1 MKNKLKKIF
10 YPSNFIVVTG
20 AFTIIISLIYLIF
33 YNGFGT
39 KISYV
44 LYLLMTYFLILIL
57 IKIYNIIRTRVNS
70 IINNNKYLSLYKND
84 HVLRYRVSL
93 LLSLGFNI
101 CYFFFKLISGIVFK
115 SVWFIVFALYYILL
129 VVLRTNIVKQELNGR
144 SSMKDEYDKYRNTA
158 IILLSMNVVLTM
170 IILVI
175 VNEKIM
181 NIYPDW
187 IAISVACYTF
197 YLVFISIYNL
207 IKYRKFKSPLI
218 SASKVINVITSFI
231 SLISL
236 EMVLI
241 PTFGNDLE
249 FFEIMIMSTGGM
261 IGLIIIVISL
271 YMIIK
276 ATEWLNDNKV

>member
-10 YPSNFIVVTG
+10 YPNNFIVVIG

-57 IKIYNIIRTRVNS
+57 IKIYNIIRIRVNS

-101 CYFFFKLISGIVFK
+101 CYFCFKLISGIIFK

-129 VVLRTNIVKQELNGR
+129 VVLRTNIIKQELNGR

-158 IILLSMNVVLTM
+158 VILLFMNVVLTM